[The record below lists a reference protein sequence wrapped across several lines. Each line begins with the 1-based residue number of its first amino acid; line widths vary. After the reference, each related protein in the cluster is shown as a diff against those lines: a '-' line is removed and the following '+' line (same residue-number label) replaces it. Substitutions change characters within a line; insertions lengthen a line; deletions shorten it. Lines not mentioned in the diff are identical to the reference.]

1 MNNRTSVTVAAAQ
14 YGVEFLGSWQ
24 QYVDKIT
31 GLVTQAVAQGAEI
44 VLFPEYGCLELASL
58 FPAAIYC
65 DLHRQLEALQEVLPN
80 FLHLHRQL
88 AQQFG
93 IYLVA
98 SSIPVQIGDGS
109 YRNRAYWCL
118 PDGSCEFQDKLMMT
132 RFEEELWQ
140 IGAGDE
146 VKVFATPWGPVSI
159 AICYDNEFP
168 LIARRQAE
176 LGAQIILA
184 PSSTDT
190 LAGYH
195 RVRIGCQARA
205 LENQCYVVLSPVVG
219 TVDWSPAMDI
229 HIGAA
234 AIYTPVDVGFPSDGV
249 LAQGTL
255 NQAQWLVRTLDL
267 TRIREVRRDGQVL
280 NYRDWERQPTL
291 NESSKVKV
299 LG

>member
-14 YGVEFLGSWQ
+14 YGVEFLTSWQ

-31 GLVTQAVAQGAEI
+31 QLVAQAAKLGAEI
-44 VLFPEYGCLELASL
+44 LVFPEYGCLELASL
-58 FPAAIYC
+58 FPADIYR
-65 DLHRQLEALQEVLPN
+65 DLQRQLEALQEVLPN

-93 IYLVA
+93 VYLVA
-98 SSIPVQIGDGS
+98 SSFPVKIGNGT
-109 YRNRAYWCL
+109 YRNRAYFCY
-118 PDGSCEFQDKLMMT
+118 PDGSCDFQDKLMMT
-132 RFEEELWQ
+132 RFEEEQWQ

-146 VKVFATPWGPVSI
+146 VKVFPTPWGPIGI

-168 LIARRQAE
+168 LIARRQVE
-176 LGAQIILA
+176 LGALLILA

-205 LENQCYVVLSPVVG
+205 LENQCYVVLAPVVG
-219 TVDWSPAMDI
+219 NVDWSPSMDI

-234 AIYTPVDVGFPSDGV
+234 AIYTPVDDGFPSDGV
-249 LAQGTL
+249 LLQGEL
-255 NQAQWLVRTLDL
+255 NQSQWLVGTLDL
-267 TRIREVRRDGQVL
+267 AKIPDIRCNGQVL
-280 NYRDWERQPTL
+280 NHRDWERQPML
-291 NESSKVKV
+291 VKTY
-299 LG
+299 L